1 MSRALNLV
9 ALALTFLVGVAVVSS
24 PLAPAAEH
32 AKRVARVGFVFS
44 QSPSSPI
51 SKRYQQA
58 FWDRL
63 RELGWVEGQNLI
75 IESRWAEGQIDRFPA
90 LMADL
95 VARRVD
101 IIICSGTPAAIA
113 AKNATSTIPIV
124 DAVMGDPVGT
134 GLAASLARPGGNLT
148 GLSMGMT
155 EGIAGKWLELL
166 QETVPRLSTIAVIAN
181 PDHAM
186 TREQAKRLEAI
197 APTRGMK
204 VRIIEVRGPEALD
217 RAFEQAGRTAQA
229 VLVLA
234 DPNLLIQQRRIV
246 ALAATHRLPDIHSQ
260 REFVDAGGL
269 MAYGPDLAVMFRRA
283 ADYVD
288 KILRG
293 AKPGDLPIEEPT
305 TFELV
310 VNLKTAKALGL
321 KIPESILLRANELIR

>member
-9 ALALTFLVGVAVVSS
+9 ALALTFLLGVAVLSS
-24 PLAPAAEH
+24 PLAPAAEP
-32 AKRVARVGFVFS
+32 AKRLVRVGFVSS

-51 SKRYQQA
+51 SKRYQQE

-63 RELGWVEGQNLI
+63 RELGWVEGQNLV
-75 IESRWAEGQIDRFPA
+75 IEVRWAEGRIDRFPA
-90 LMADL
+90 LMAEL

-101 IIICSGTPAAIA
+101 ILICSGTPAAIA

-124 DAVMGDPVGT
+124 DAVMGDPVDT
-134 GLAASLARPGGNLT
+134 GIAASLARPGGNLT

-166 QETVPRLSTIAVIAN
+166 QETAPRLSTIAVIAN

-186 TREQAKRLEAI
+186 TGEQAKRLEAI
-197 APTRGMK
+197 APTRGMN

-234 DPNLLIQQRRIV
+234 DPNLLIQHRRIV
-246 ALAATHRLPDIHSQ
+246 ALAARHRLPDIYSQ

-269 MAYGPDLAVMFRRA
+269 IAYGPDLAVMFRRA
-283 ADYVD
+283 ADYAD

-293 AKPGDLPIEEPT
+293 AKPGELPIEEPT
-305 TFELV
+305 KFELI
-310 VNLKTAKALGL
+310 VNLRRAKALGL
-321 KIPESILLRANELIR
+321 KIPESILLRADEVIK